1 MIHAILF
8 SMAKILRVIGLF
20 LVIAPLSAMF
30 SEPFYAALLHQ
41 FNLDTERWA
50 GPFVTGLF
58 TAFATDWFRYAS
70 ILAIGLGIGVWAH
83 WLASRADMQRQEGKD
98 QSLVGLINKLKTL
111 KYDLR
116 DLDQSNQSVL
126 TEDEKYPIPILLQQ
140 KYRSIAIGLKQMGV
154 STPTMDGLYGRTYTG
169 VVITFIDTVVPYLS
183 AGQVSDAR
191 REAVQFTN
199 VFNLNKQSL
208 LESLAGT
215 QA

>member
-1 MIHAILF
+1 
-8 SMAKILRVIGLF
+8 
-20 LVIAPLSAMF
+20 
-30 SEPFYAALLHQ
+30 
-41 FNLDTERWA
+41 
-50 GPFVTGLF
+50 
-58 TAFATDWFRYAS
+58 
-70 ILAIGLGIGVWAH
+70 
-83 WLASRADMQRQEGKD
+83 MQRQEGKD